1 MRQNNGARLSSA
13 AAGFFHTLAIQ
24 MGGLMVKVVIFDFDG
39 VIADSEILHFRAFN
53 EVLAQFNF
61 QIQKPDYY
69 QKYLGL
75 TDKDCYKTLIHEG
88 HLPVTVDR
96 VPDLVAQKKVIY
108 KQLAESDGH
117 IIDGVRPCLAL
128 LNHHGIIK
136 AICSGALE
144 AEIRYTLSQAGLED
158 EFVTIVAADH
168 VSVGKPDP
176 EGYSL
181 TLTQLQELDATL
193 TANQCIVIEDSHWG
207 LEAARSAGMKTIA
220 VTNSYPAKQLTM
232 ADRIVDRLDQI
243 TVDDLGL

>member
-1 MRQNNGARLSSA
+1 MS
-13 AAGFFHTLAIQ
+13 
-24 MGGLMVKVVIFDFDG
+24 MVKAVIFDFDG
-39 VIADSEILHFRAFN
+39 VITDSEILHFRAFN
-53 EVLAQFNF
+53 EILAQFDF

-75 TDKDCYKTLIHEG
+75 TDKDCYKTLIQEG
-88 HLPVTVDR
+88 HLPITVDQ
-96 VPDLVAQKKVIY
+96 VPELVAQKKVVY
-108 KQLAESDGH
+108 KRLAESEGH
-117 IIDGVRPCLAL
+117 IIEGVRPFLDL

-181 TLTQLQELDATL
+181 TLSQLRELDPTL
-193 TANQCIVIEDSHWG
+193 TASQCIVIEDSHWG
-207 LEAARSAGMKTIA
+207 LEAAKDAGMNTIA
-220 VTNSYPAKQLTM
+220 VTNSYPAEQLHM
-232 ADRIVDRLDQI
+232 ADRIVNRLDEI
-243 TVDDLGL
+243 TKDWLIAD